1 MDYVLRGRIERLQ
14 EVDYRGPVRVEVSI
28 SAELE
33 DPERGQVIWSNA
45 ASSESA
51 VAKSDVGSVVAAMGK
66 ASQQSIA
73 RLMADVAKFV
83 QVNRLS
89 SATSG
94 ATPSP

>member
-66 ASQQSIA
+66 ASQQRIA

-89 SATSG
+89 SATAG